1 MFEEVVGTVYTRGT
15 RARVSAAVAVCG
27 GKAVEY
33 SGDASLEQ
41 AEQTRRPRDVTH
53 ERDTYPR
60 VSPRPLR
67 FTVCAL
73 DRFRRAVAAFRS

>member
-1 MFEEVVGTVYTRGT
+1 MFEAVVGTVYTRGT
-15 RARVSAAVAVCG
+15 RVRASAVAVCG

-60 VSPRPLR
+60 VPLVPSPGSPSVHSTD
-67 FTVCAL
+67 FGAP
-73 DRFRRAVAAFRS
+73 

>member
-1 MFEEVVGTVYTRGT
+1 MFEAVVGAVYTRST
-15 RARVSAAVAVCG
+15 RARASATTMAVCG

-53 ERDTYPR
+53 ERDT
-60 VSPRPLR
+60 SPRSLSSPSVHSTDLG
-67 FTVCAL
+67 VP
-73 DRFRRAVAAFRS
+73 RSGI

>member
-1 MFEEVVGTVYTRGT
+1 MFEALVGTVYTRGT
-15 RARVSAAVAVCG
+15 RARASAVVAVCG

-53 ERDTYPR
+53 ERDTRFLSFPLPLIHR
-60 VSPRPLR
+60 LCTRPI
-67 FTVCAL
+67 
-73 DRFRRAVAAFRS
+73 

>member
-1 MFEEVVGTVYTRGT
+1 MFEALVGTVYTRGT
-15 RARVSAAVAVCG
+15 RARASAAVVVVCG

-53 ERDTYPR
+53 KRDIRSPLIPPPPDSPSVHSTDLDVPR
-60 VSPRPLR
+60 SGI
-67 FTVCAL
+67 
-73 DRFRRAVAAFRS
+73 

>member
-60 VSPRPLR
+60 VPLVLSGSPSVHSTDLGAP
-67 FTVCAL
+67 
-73 DRFRRAVAAFRS
+73 